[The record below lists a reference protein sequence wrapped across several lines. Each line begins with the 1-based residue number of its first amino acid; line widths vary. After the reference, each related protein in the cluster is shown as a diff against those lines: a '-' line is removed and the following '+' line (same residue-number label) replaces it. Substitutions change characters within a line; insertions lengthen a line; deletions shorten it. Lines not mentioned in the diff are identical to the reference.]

1 MACLASNKTLE
12 LSGKCDHQKH
22 FSRRRCR
29 PPGHYTHYTHY
40 TLHPWVFPRLP
51 LHTTNIT
58 RGIKGKRN
66 KGFSP
71 QESFALGIRAR
82 VLEMR
87 VVERK
92 RMREGRR
99 RVSALNTT
107 SCCSL
112 YGGLIT
118 AFRIPILLKLFLPS
132 FVAHF
137 CC

>member
-29 PPGHYTHYTHY
+29 PPGHYTQ
-40 TLHPWVFPRLP
+40 VFPRLP

-66 KGFSP
+66 KRFSP

-118 AFRIPILLKLFLPS
+118 AFCIPILLKLFSPS

>member
-29 PPGHYTHYTHY
+29 PPGHYTQ
-40 TLHPWVFPRLP
+40 VFSRLP

-58 RGIKGKRN
+58 RGIKEKRN

-118 AFRIPILLKLFLPS
+118 AFRIPILLKLFLLS